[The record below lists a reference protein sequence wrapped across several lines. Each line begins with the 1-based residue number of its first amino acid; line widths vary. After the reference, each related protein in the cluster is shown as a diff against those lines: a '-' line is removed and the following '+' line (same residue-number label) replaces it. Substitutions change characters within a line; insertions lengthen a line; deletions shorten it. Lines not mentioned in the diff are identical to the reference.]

1 MMWGYPGY
9 WNWGAMLIMMLSTL
23 LWVALISVVIF
34 LVVRRL
40 GWRSYS
46 SVDSSR
52 KASALEILEQR
63 YARGEIDEATFQRMR
78 DQLHTDELRA
88 PTPT

>member
-9 WNWGAMLIMMLSTL
+9 WSWGGMLVMILSTL
-23 LWVALISVVIF
+23 LWVALIGVVIV
-34 LVVRRL
+34 LVVRWL
-40 GWRSYS
+40 GSRSS
-46 SVDSSR
+46 RPMDSSH

-78 DQLHTDELRA
+78 DQLHANELRT